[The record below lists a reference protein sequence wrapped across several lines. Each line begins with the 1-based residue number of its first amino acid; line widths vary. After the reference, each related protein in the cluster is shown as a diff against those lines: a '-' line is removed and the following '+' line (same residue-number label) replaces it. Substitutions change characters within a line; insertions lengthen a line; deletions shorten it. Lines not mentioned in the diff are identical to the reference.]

1 MAVLSDLE
9 LASAP
14 DRVTGR
20 KAHGLARLAAH
31 GIATP
36 AFIVLDDDEFRGW
49 SVERRLSG
57 AVRPGLA
64 ALIDRALRAGQPA
77 LFSVRCEGTSAA
89 TDGCPPPPSI
99 LNVGLAGA
107 LAGAR
112 LPASAAVLRET
123 HEQRVALFEQRH
135 GPARIVG
142 GDLLAELCAWIER
155 MFEALAVGAWSFASR
170 NLIVQRMV
178 FGSADER
185 SGNGICCN
193 LPGDVPAGRFRGV
206 FLPGQQGIPAIRGAW
221 GDPQVDLRVLET
233 INPVVYHELARI
245 FDRLEAAAPDPYLEF
260 AVERTALYCM
270 QYEQRR
276 RRVVV
281 E

>member
-1 MAVLSDLE
+1 MAVLSDRE
-9 LASAP
+9 LASTP

-49 SVERRLSG
+49 SVEQRLSD

-64 ALIDRALRAGQPA
+64 ALIDRASRAGQPA
-77 LFSVRCEGTSAA
+77 LFSVRCEATSAA
-89 TDGCPPPPSI
+89 TDGCRPPPSI
-99 LNVGLAGA
+99 LNVG

-112 LPASAAVLRET
+112 LPASAAVLREI

-135 GPARIVG
+135 GPARIAG

-155 MFEALAVGAWSFASR
+155 MFEALAVGAGSFSSR

-178 FGSADER
+178 FGCADER

-193 LPGDVPAGRFRGV
+193 LPGDVPAGQFRGV
-206 FLPGQQGIPAIRGAW
+206 FLPGQQGIPAISGAW
-221 GDPQVDLRVLET
+221 GDPQVDLRALET
-233 INPVVYHELARI
+233 INPAVYRELAQI

-260 AVERTALYCM
+260 TVERTALYCM

-276 RRVVV
+276 RLVVV